1 MGLQGRMLRK
11 HFQFVTKV
19 VHFWQRGPKT
29 FTSSIYFSQ
38 QAKKLSVCRLFLL
51 FISKRTIWNRQEDSP
66 SKKGPHFLRKENMV
80 ESSLVGHEVVPRLDM
95 CAQWDKAKWRIP
107 YKNQGMFPYAFMLKK
122 AEVWNSMSEETP
134 LPPGIKKGPLRR
146 ERGIISSIQGAAAAS
161 LLKTWNW
168 FRYLFN
174 REPLCVEDGRI
185 LGWSWYGYIKQ
196 NPYWGCRRLPSSDY
210 LGLVELQR

>member
-11 HFQFVTKV
+11 HFQFVTK

-80 ESSLVGHEVVPRLDM
+80 ESSSVGHEVVPRLDM
-95 CAQWDKAKWRIP
+95 RAQWDKAKWRIR

-122 AEVWNSMSEETP
+122 AEVWNSLSEETP

-146 ERGIISSIQGAAAAS
+146 ERGVISSIQGAAAAAS

-168 FRYLFN
+168 FRYLFY
-174 REPLCVEDGRI
+174 RESLSVEDSRI
-185 LGWSWYGYIKQ
+185 LGWSWLMIWLYKAK
-196 NPYWGCRRLPSSDY
+196 PLLRLPSSDAWGS
-210 LGLVELQR
+210 LSCQK